1 MDSSSVLYTFCG
13 LGGGQNAA
21 FNWWYTTF
29 LPGALTLICSL
40 IVLKDEK
47 VNIVVFYHCQLK

>member
-1 MDSSSVLYTFCG
+1 MERFIRVEFQKMKGTFGMKLIWIVPVFCILLCG

-29 LPGALTLICSL
+29 LPGAL
-40 IVLKDEK
+40 
-47 VNIVVFYHCQLK
+47 N